1 MAYVVFGLNSINK
14 RIDIDGYFNV
24 GGLKVLD
31 TSELS
36 VKDLSIKDI
45 TVNKIKV
52 YGLSGLETFPVSD
65 FLELN
70 KDGVDRLY
78 KINNHFSYLYHLPVF
93 YNDKLLKG
101 YSDFVWSDLLI
112 RDYVGYRNYIINLLN
127 FEVSILR
134 DRIVV
139 YGDNK
144 LGKVGDKIDIFDLSY
159 SDFRL
164 FDDVIFDN
172 DISFK
177 LSDSMVRY
185 ANSVYLG
192 FDKCYISD
200 THIVPNDI
208 ELLVID
214 VSCRY
219 AQTIVIPPNVKNIRI
234 INFTFLH
241 SLITFCVSNSERD
254 RIVKIIES
262 DFHKQLGYLDEN
274 RIRIEIY

>member
-1 MAYVVFGLNSINK
+1 MLRLNSVNK
-14 RIDIDGYFNV
+14 GIDIDGYFNV

-36 VKDLSIKDI
+36 VKDLSIEYI
-45 TVNKIKV
+45 TANKIKV
-52 YGLSGLETFPVSD
+52 YGLSGLETFPTST

-70 KDGVDRLY
+70 KDGVDRLSN
-78 KINNHFSYLYHLPVF
+78 INNDFSYLYHLPIF

-127 FEVSILR
+127 FEVSMLR
-134 DRIVV
+134 SSIVV

-185 ANSVYLG
+185 ANSLYLG
-192 FDKCYISD
+192 FNNCYSSH

-214 VSCRY
+214 VSCRH

-234 INFTFLH
+234 IDSIVLH

-274 RIRIEIY
+274 QIRIEVY

>member
-1 MAYVVFGLNSINK
+1 MAYILIGLKSVNK
-14 RIDIDGYFNV
+14 DIDIDGYFNV

-45 TVNKIKV
+45 TTNKVKI

-70 KDGVDRLY
+70 KDGVDRLN
-78 KINNHFSYLYHLPVF
+78 KINNDFSYLFHLPIF

-101 YSDFVWSDLLI
+101 YSDFTWSDLLI
-112 RDYVGYRNYIINLLN
+112 RDYVGYRNYIVNLLN

-134 DRIVV
+134 GEILV
-139 YGDNK
+139 YGDTK
-144 LGKVGDKIDIFDLSY
+144 LGKVGDKIDIFNIPY
-159 SDFRL
+159 SSFRL

-177 LSDSMVRY
+177 IS
-185 ANSVYLG
+185 NSIVSYGNAVYLG
-192 FDKCYISD
+192 FENCYTSESHVI
-200 THIVPNDI
+200 PNDI

-214 VSCRY
+214 ISCNNP
-219 AQTIVIPPNVKNIRI
+219 QTVVIPPNIKKIRI
-234 INFTFLH
+234 IDSIVVH
-241 SLITFCVSNSERD
+241 PLITFLISKLERD
-254 RIVKIIES
+254 RIVKMLES
-262 DFHKQLGYLDEN
+262 EFREQTGILEKNQISIDVY
-274 RIRIEIY
+274 